1 MEGTVFLYD
10 RGKTA
15 IIYKEREYS
24 YKEMIE
30 GIKYYATLLQLE
42 TDDRVMVCLEN
53 RPESMMTLFS
63 IWERKGISVNVD
75 ASSNVEQLTYFIQD
89 AEPKYIYA
97 SDKNI
102 ENVTNA
108 VEESGLASKIINV
121 DEINIP
127 EQFPVEE
134 YSVKIEDGT
143 RTAVMLY
150 TSGTTGNPKGVML
163 SYENIMENIRGVKA
177 VDLVTEPD
185 RLLAVLP
192 YHHIM
197 PLSFTLVMPLHFGV
211 LTVLLDDLSSEG
223 LKKALKK
230 YKISVI
236 IGVPRLWEVI
246 GKSILRQIQAKTL
259 TRKVFEFAQKHV
271 KSRALRKKIFKKVHT
286 ELGGNIRIM
295 VSGGAKLDPEIGEL
309 FETLGFHMIQ
319 GYGLTETA
327 PIVSFNVPGR
337 ERQDSVGEII
347 PKVEVKFLEDG
358 EILVRGKNVMQGYYK
373 KPEATKMVIDEE
385 GWFHTGDLGRM
396 EEKHLLVMGRKKDMI
411 VLPNGK
417 NINPGDIESEL
428 FKLTDFVQDIAV
440 MEYEKKLVAIVY
452 PNFELMKARGIHN
465 VNETLKW
472 DIIDKYNVN
481 APSYQKIHDI
491 KVVKEELPKTKM
503 GKIRRF
509 LLPDLLKKQEQQEGV
524 GEENKNKIIVPT
536 EYLEEYTILQE
547 YLEGSKGEKVCPNSH
562 LEIDLSMDS
571 LDMVELIA
579 FLEGSFGVKLSEEEL
594 VDLKTPL
601 ALIKAVHSKTKEVVA
616 KDSSFKKIL
625 EECDDVKLPVSSW
638 VGKVAHI
645 FISLLL
651 GLLFSIKIEN
661 KEKLA
666 REGAAIYIANHQSFL
681 DVLLMNKALSLKQIG
696 ELFYIATIIHFRGAF
711 KQYLCNHGNVV
722 LVDVNRNLRNTLKA
736 AAKILKSDKKL
747 MIFPEG
753 ARTRDGKLQEFKKT
767 YAMLAK
773 ELNLPI
779 IPMVVQG
786 AFEAMPFGQK
796 PKWGSKMRLKVLDP
810 IFPTGKMVE
819 EIIEESKR
827 VIAEELKRMEE
838 GQEK

>member
-177 VDLVTEPD
+177 
-185 RLLAVLP
+185 
-192 YHHIM
+192 
-197 PLSFTLVMPLHFGV
+197 
-211 LTVLLDDLSSEG
+211 
-223 LKKALKK
+223 
-230 YKISVI
+230 
-236 IGVPRLWEVI
+236 
-246 GKSILRQIQAKTL
+246 
-259 TRKVFEFAQKHV
+259 
-271 KSRALRKKIFKKVHT
+271 
-286 ELGGNIRIM
+286 
-295 VSGGAKLDPEIGEL
+295 
-309 FETLGFHMIQ
+309 
-319 GYGLTETA
+319 
-327 PIVSFNVPGR
+327 
-337 ERQDSVGEII
+337 
-347 PKVEVKFLEDG
+347 
-358 EILVRGKNVMQGYYK
+358 
-373 KPEATKMVIDEE
+373 
-385 GWFHTGDLGRM
+385 
-396 EEKHLLVMGRKKDMI
+396 
-411 VLPNGK
+411 
-417 NINPGDIESEL
+417 
-428 FKLTDFVQDIAV
+428 
-440 MEYEKKLVAIVY
+440 
-452 PNFELMKARGIHN
+452 
-465 VNETLKW
+465 
-472 DIIDKYNVN
+472 
-481 APSYQKIHDI
+481 
-491 KVVKEELPKTKM
+491 
-503 GKIRRF
+503 
-509 LLPDLLKKQEQQEGV
+509 
-524 GEENKNKIIVPT
+524 
-536 EYLEEYTILQE
+536 
-547 YLEGSKGEKVCPNSH
+547 
-562 LEIDLSMDS
+562 
-571 LDMVELIA
+571 
-579 FLEGSFGVKLSEEEL
+579 

-810 IFPTGKMVE
+810 IFPTGKTVE